1 MKKES
6 LLIILIALFF
16 SCQHD
21 LERPNW
27 DVDLITPI
35 AHTKINI
42 NNMISDSSVSINEDA
57 SGFIS
62 LVFQEEFLNVNF
74 DTLIKI
80 DAIAD
85 EQTHTLD
92 SASFEDVV
100 IADTATIGET
110 INEIPGLSFLLPN
123 GSTTIIPDIP
133 NIAQNDTINV
143 DASEYFETMTLY
155 KGTLIVEVKNNFPT
169 DIANLSLTLV
179 NASNQTNIANFSFPL
194 ISTGSS
200 VIDSVF
206 IGGQT
211 IDENIFAILNNMD
224 IMSSNGP
231 VLIEYSDA
239 IITTI
244 NISNIG
250 ITEATAIFPEQQ
262 LTEKLKEHSFD
273 LGEAQITEIGIKEGT
288 VKINVLS
295 TLPNGKMV
303 YNIPSLTKNGIPFTS
318 GDMIVPEAMSN
329 ELTTFSFDFQGYV
342 LDLTGQDGRLG
353 GDTVNTI
360 YTEAYTFID
369 YTGTLEEIN
378 QSDSFYSFIEFDL
391 TTDYAKGY
399 TGKDTI
405 DFGPEIIETDIFN
418 IIESGDIDL
427 EEASMNIH
435 INNYIGAD
443 AIMKINNLSALN
455 DETEVSAMIDG
466 NMYDI
471 QRASLT
477 SNNSIIPTNTQ
488 INIDAEKII
497 EILPNKINTSLTF
510 YVNPNG
516 SSAQQNFIYP
526 SQSINGSLNLEIP
539 LNLIANNLAFVDTTN
554 MTLPNEEEYEI
565 DKIFLTINNG
575 FPFDAEIKFILLDA
589 NNLIVDT
596 LLNNTF
602 ILSAST
608 DENNVV
614 TENSTTTIEMD
625 YNNFESVRKIVT
637 YSKFSTVSN
646 NEHIKL
652 YSSYNLDV
660 TLSAKINK
668 KMGE

>member
-35 AHTKINI
+35 AHTKMNI

-133 NIAQNDTINV
+133 NIAQNDTINI

-169 DIANLSLTLV
+169 DIANLVLTLV
-179 NASNQTNIANFSFPL
+179 NASNQTNIADFSFPL
-194 ISTGSS
+194 IPTGSS

-224 IMSSNGP
+224 ISSSNGP

-273 LGEAQITEIGIKEGT
+273 LGEAQITEIE
-288 VKINVLS
+288 
-295 TLPNGKMV
+295 
-303 YNIPSLTKNGIPFTS
+303 
-318 GDMIVPEAMSN
+318 
-329 ELTTFSFDFQGYV
+329 
-342 LDLTGQDGRLG
+342 
-353 GDTVNTI
+353 
-360 YTEAYTFID
+360 
-369 YTGTLEEIN
+369 
-378 QSDSFYSFIEFDL
+378 
-391 TTDYAKGY
+391 
-399 TGKDTI
+399 
-405 DFGPEIIETDIFN
+405 
-418 IIESGDIDL
+418 
-427 EEASMNIH
+427 
-435 INNYIGAD
+435 
-443 AIMKINNLSALN
+443 
-455 DETEVSAMIDG
+455 
-466 NMYDI
+466 
-471 QRASLT
+471 
-477 SNNSIIPTNTQ
+477 
-488 INIDAEKII
+488 
-497 EILPNKINTSLTF
+497 
-510 YVNPNG
+510 
-516 SSAQQNFIYP
+516 
-526 SQSINGSLNLEIP
+526 
-539 LNLIANNLAFVDTTN
+539 
-554 MTLPNEEEYEI
+554 
-565 DKIFLTINNG
+565 
-575 FPFDAEIKFILLDA
+575 
-589 NNLIVDT
+589 
-596 LLNNTF
+596 
-602 ILSAST
+602 
-608 DENNVV
+608 
-614 TENSTTTIEMD
+614 
-625 YNNFESVRKIVT
+625 
-637 YSKFSTVSN
+637 
-646 NEHIKL
+646 
-652 YSSYNLDV
+652 
-660 TLSAKINK
+660 
-668 KMGE
+668 

>member
-1 MKKES
+1 MQKKS
-6 LLIILIALFF
+6 LLVLLIAFIF
-16 SCQHD
+16 SCQHEI
-21 LERPNW
+21 ERPNW
-27 DVDLITPI
+27 DVDLIIPI
-35 AHTKINI
+35 AHTKMNI
-42 NNMISDSSVSINEDA
+42 NNIISDSSISVNEDA

-62 LVFQEEFLNVNF
+62 LVLQEEFLNVNF

-100 IADTATIGET
+100 ISDTATIGET
-110 INEIPGLSFLLPN
+110 INEIPGLSFLLPD
-123 GSTTIIPDIP
+123 GTTATIPDIP
-133 NIAQNDTINV
+133 NIAQNDTINI

-155 KGTLIVEVKNNFPT
+155 KGNLIVDIKNNFPT
-169 DIANLSLTLV
+169 DISNILLKLV
-179 NASNQTNIANFSFPL
+179 NASNQTTIADFSFPL
-194 ISTGSS
+194 IQSGSNA
-200 VIDSVF
+200 IDSVF

-211 IDENIFAILNNMD
+211 IDENIFAILINMD
-224 IMSSNGP
+224 INASNGS
-231 VLIEYSDA
+231 VLIDYSDA

-244 NISNIG
+244 NISDIG

-318 GDMIVPEAMSN
+318 GDMIVPEATDN
-329 ELTTFSFDFQGYV
+329 ELTTFSFDFKGYV
-342 LDLTGQDGRLG
+342 LDLTGQEDRLG

-369 YTGTLEEIN
+369 YTGTVEEIN

-391 TTDYAKGY
+391 TTEYAKGY
-399 TGKDTI
+399 IGQDTI
-405 DFGPEIIETDIFN
+405 NFGPEIINTDIFN
-418 IIESGDIDL
+418 VIESGDIDL
-427 EEASMNIH
+427 KEASMNIN

-443 AIMKINNLSALN
+443 AIMMINNLSAIN
-455 DETEVSAMIDG
+455 GDTEISAMIDG
-466 NMYDI
+466 SSYDI

-488 INIDAEKII
+488 INIDADEII
-497 EILPNKINTSLTF
+497 EILPNKINTSATF

-516 SSAQQNFIYP
+516 SSSQQDFIYP
-526 SQSINGSLNLEIP
+526 SQSINGQINLEIP
-539 LNLIANNLAFVDTTN
+539 LNLIANNLAIIDTTN
-554 MTLPNEEEYEI
+554 MTLPNEEEFEI

-575 FPFDAEIKFILLDA
+575 FPFDAEIKLILLDE
-589 NNLIVDT
+589 NNLIIDT
-596 LLNNTF
+596 LLQNTSIVSAITDDNN
-602 ILSAST
+602 I
-608 DENNVV
+608 VI
-614 TENSTTTIEMD
+614 ENSTSSIEID
-625 YNNFESVRKIVT
+625 YTNFENIKKIIT
-637 YSKFSTVSN
+637 HSNFSTASN
-646 NEHIKL
+646 NEYIKL
-652 YSSYNLDV
+652 YSSYNLEV

-668 KMGE
+668 KVAE

>member
-27 DVDLITPI
+27 DVDLIIPI
-35 AHTKINI
+35 AHTKMNI

-123 GSTTIIPDIP
+123 GSTTIIPDIA

-342 LDLTGQDGRLG
+342 LDLTGQDGRLN

-399 TGKDTI
+399 IGKDTI
-405 DFGPEIIETDIFN
+405 DFGPEIIDTDIFN

-443 AIMKINNLSALN
+443 AIMKINNLTALN

-488 INIDAEKII
+488 INIDAEEII
-497 EILPNKINTSLTF
+497 EILPNKINTSATF

-516 SSAQQNFIYP
+516 SSEQQNFIYP

-668 KMGE
+668 KIGK

>member
-1 MKKES
+1 MKKKS
-6 LLIILIALFF
+6 LLVLLIAFIF
-16 SCQHD
+16 SCQHEI
-21 LERPNW
+21 ERPNW
-27 DVDLITPI
+27 DVDLIIPI
-35 AHTKINI
+35 AHTKMNI
-42 NNMISDSSVSINEDA
+42 DNIISDSSISVSEDA

-62 LVFQEEFLNVNF
+62 LVLQEEFLNVNF

-100 IADTATIGET
+100 ISDTATIGET
-110 INEIPGLSFLLPN
+110 INEIPGLSFLLPD
-123 GSTTIIPDIP
+123 GTTATIPDIP
-133 NIAQNDTINV
+133 NIAQNDTINI

-155 KGTLIVEVKNNFPT
+155 KGNLIVDIKNNFPT
-169 DIANLSLTLV
+169 DISNILLKLV
-179 NASNQTNIANFSFPL
+179 NASNQTTIADFSFPL
-194 ISTGSS
+194 IQSGSNA
-200 VIDSVF
+200 IDSVF

-211 IDENIFAILNNMD
+211 IDENIFAILINMD
-224 IMSSNGP
+224 INASNGS
-231 VLIEYSDA
+231 VLIDYSDA

-244 NISNIG
+244 NISDIG

-288 VKINVLS
+288 VKINVIS

-318 GDMIVPEAMSN
+318 GDMIVPEATDN
-329 ELTTFSFDFQGYV
+329 ELTTFSFDFKGYV
-342 LDLTGQDGRLG
+342 LDLTGQEDRLG

-369 YTGTLEEIN
+369 YTGTVEEIN

-391 TTDYAKGY
+391 TTEYAKGY
-399 TGKDTI
+399 IGQDTI
-405 DFGPEIIETDIFN
+405 NFGPEIINTDIFN
-418 IIESGDIDL
+418 VIESGDIDL
-427 EEASMNIH
+427 KEASMNIN

-443 AIMKINNLSALN
+443 AIMMINNLSAIN
-455 DETEVSAMIDG
+455 GNTEISAMIDG
-466 NMYDI
+466 SSYDI

-488 INIDAEKII
+488 INIDADEII
-497 EILPNKINTSLTF
+497 EILPNKINTSATF

-516 SSAQQNFIYP
+516 SSSLQDFIYP
-526 SQSINGSLNLEIP
+526 SQSINGQINLEIP
-539 LNLIANNLAFVDTTN
+539 LNLIANNLAIIDTTN
-554 MTLPNEEEYEI
+554 MTLPNEEEFEI

-575 FPFDAEIKFILLDA
+575 FPFDAEIKLILLDE
-589 NNLIVDT
+589 NNLIIDT
-596 LLNNTF
+596 LLQNTSIVSAITDDNN
-602 ILSAST
+602 I
-608 DENNVV
+608 VI
-614 TENSTTTIEMD
+614 ENSTSSIEID
-625 YNNFESVRKIVT
+625 YINFENIKKIIT
-637 YSKFSTVSN
+637 HSNFSTASN
-646 NEHIKL
+646 NEYIKL
-652 YSSYNLDV
+652 YSSYNLEV

-668 KMGE
+668 KVAE

>member
-1 MKKES
+1 MKKKI
-6 LLIILIALFF
+6 LLVLFISFIF
-16 SCQHD
+16 SCQHET
-21 LERPNW
+21 ERPNW
-27 DVDLITPI
+27 DVDLIIPI
-35 AHTKINI
+35 AHTKVNI
-42 NNMISDSSVSINEDA
+42 ENIISDSSISVNEDA

-62 LVFQEEFLNVNF
+62 LVFQKEILNVNF

-100 IADTATIGET
+100 ISDTATIGET

-123 GSTTIIPDIP
+123 GTTTTIPDIP
-133 NIAQNDTINV
+133 NIAQNDTINI

-155 KGTLIVEVKNNFPT
+155 KGNLIVEIKNNFPT
-169 DIANLSLTLV
+169 DISNIVLKLV
-179 NASNQTNIANFSFPL
+179 NKSDQTTIANFSFPL
-194 ISTGSS
+194 IQSGSNA
-200 VIDSVF
+200 IDSVF

-211 IDENIFAILNNMD
+211 IDENIFAILINMD
-224 IMSSNGP
+224 VDASNGS
-231 VLIEYSDA
+231 VLIDYSDA

-244 NISNIG
+244 NISDIG

-318 GDMIVPEAMSN
+318 GDMIVPEATDN
-329 ELTTFSFDFQGYV
+329 ELTTFSFDFKGYM
-342 LDLTGQDGRLG
+342 LDLTGQEGRFG

-369 YTGTLEEIN
+369 YTGTIEEIN

-391 TTDYAKGY
+391 TTEYAKGY
-399 TGKDTI
+399 IGQDTI
-405 DFGPEIIETDIFN
+405 NFGPEIINMDIFN

-427 EEASMNIH
+427 IEASMNIN

-443 AIMKINNLSALN
+443 AIMKINNLSAIN
-455 DETEVSAMIDG
+455 DDTEISAMIDG
-466 NMYDI
+466 NTYDI

-477 SNNSIIPTNTQ
+477 SYNSIIPTNTQ
-488 INIDAEKII
+488 INIDADEII
-497 EILPNKINTSLTF
+497 EILPNKINTSATF

-516 SSAQQNFIYP
+516 SSAQQDFIYP
-526 SQSINGSLNLEIP
+526 SQSINGQINLEIP
-539 LNLIANNLAFVDTTN
+539 LNLIANNLAIVDTTN

-565 DKIFLTINNG
+565 EKIFLTINNG
-575 FPFDAEIKFILLDA
+575 FPFDADIKFILLDE
-589 NNLIVDT
+589 NNLIIDT
-596 LLNNTF
+596 LLQNTF
-602 ILSAST
+602 IVSAIT
-608 DENNVV
+608 DNNNIVIK
-614 TENSTTTIEMD
+614 NSTSTIEMD
-625 YNNFESVRKIVT
+625 YTNFESVKKIVT
-637 YSKFSTVSN
+637 YSNFSTVSN

-652 YSSYNLDV
+652 YSNYNLDV

-668 KMGE
+668 KIAE

>member
-399 TGKDTI
+399 IGKDTI

-443 AIMKINNLSALN
+443 AIMKINNLTALN

-516 SSAQQNFIYP
+516 SSEQQNFIYP

-668 KMGE
+668 KIGK

>member
-1 MKKES
+1 MKKKS
-6 LLIILIALFF
+6 LLVLLIAFIF
-16 SCQHD
+16 SCQHEI
-21 LERPNW
+21 ERPNW
-27 DVDLITPI
+27 DVDLIIPI
-35 AHTKINI
+35 AHTKMNI
-42 NNMISDSSVSINEDA
+42 DNIISDSSISVNEDA

-62 LVFQEEFLNVNF
+62 LVLQEEFLNVNF

-100 IADTATIGET
+100 ISDTATIGET
-110 INEIPGLSFLLPN
+110 INEIPGLSFLLPD
-123 GSTTIIPDIP
+123 GTTATIPDIP
-133 NIAQNDTINV
+133 NIAQNDTINI

-155 KGTLIVEVKNNFPT
+155 KGNLIVDIKNNFPT
-169 DIANLSLTLV
+169 DISNILLKLV
-179 NASNQTNIANFSFPL
+179 NASNQTTIADFSFPL
-194 ISTGSS
+194 IQSGSTA
-200 VIDSVF
+200 IDSVF

-211 IDENIFAILNNMD
+211 IDENIFAILINMD
-224 IMSSNGP
+224 INASNGS
-231 VLIEYSDA
+231 VLIDYSDA

-244 NISNIG
+244 NISDIG

-318 GDMIVPEAMSN
+318 GDMIVPEATDN
-329 ELTTFSFDFQGYV
+329 ELTTFSFDFKGYV
-342 LDLTGQDGRLG
+342 LDLTGQEDRLG

-369 YTGTLEEIN
+369 YTGTVEEIN

-399 TGKDTI
+399 IGQDTI
-405 DFGPEIIETDIFN
+405 NFGPEIINTDIFN
-418 IIESGDIDL
+418 VIESGDIDL
-427 EEASMNIH
+427 KEASMNIN

-443 AIMKINNLSALN
+443 AIMMINNLSAIN
-455 DETEVSAMIDG
+455 GDTEISAMIDG
-466 NMYDI
+466 SSYDI

-488 INIDAEKII
+488 INIDADEII
-497 EILPNKINTSLTF
+497 EILPNKINTSATF

-516 SSAQQNFIYP
+516 SSYQQDFIYP
-526 SQSINGSLNLEIP
+526 SQSINGQINLEIP
-539 LNLIANNLAFVDTTN
+539 LNLIANNLAIIDTTN
-554 MTLPNEEEYEI
+554 MTLPNEEEFEI

-575 FPFDAEIKFILLDA
+575 FPFDAEIKLILLDE
-589 NNLIVDT
+589 NNLIIDT
-596 LLNNTF
+596 LLQNTSIVSAITDDNN
-602 ILSAST
+602 I
-608 DENNVV
+608 VI
-614 TENSTTTIEMD
+614 ENSTSSIEID
-625 YNNFESVRKIVT
+625 YTNFENIKKIIT
-637 YSKFSTVSN
+637 HSNFSTASN
-646 NEHIKL
+646 NEYIKL
-652 YSSYNLDV
+652 YSSYNLEV

-668 KMGE
+668 KVAE

>member
-1 MKKES
+1 MKKKS
-6 LLIILIALFF
+6 LLVLLVAFIL
-16 SCQHD
+16 SCQHEI
-21 LERPNW
+21 ERPNW
-27 DVDLITPI
+27 DIDLIIPI
-35 AHTKINI
+35 AHTKMNI
-42 NNMISDSSVSINEDA
+42 NNIISDSSISVNEDA

-62 LVFQEEFLNVNF
+62 LVLQEEFLNVNF

-100 IADTATIGET
+100 ISDTATIGET
-110 INEIPGLSFLLPN
+110 INEIPGLSFLLPD
-123 GSTTIIPDIP
+123 GTTATIPDIP
-133 NIAQNDTINV
+133 NIAQNDTINI

-155 KGTLIVEVKNNFPT
+155 KGSLIVDIKNNFPT
-169 DIANLSLTLV
+169 DISNILLKLV
-179 NASNQTNIANFSFPL
+179 NASNQTTIADFSFPL
-194 ISTGSS
+194 IQSGSNA
-200 VIDSVF
+200 IDSVF

-211 IDENIFAILNNMD
+211 IDENIFAILINMD
-224 IMSSNGP
+224 INASNGS
-231 VLIEYSDA
+231 VLIDYSDA

-244 NISNIG
+244 NISDIG

-318 GDMIVPEAMSN
+318 GDMIVPEATDN
-329 ELTTFSFDFQGYV
+329 ELTTFSFDFKGYV
-342 LDLTGQDGRLG
+342 LDLTGQEGRLG

-369 YTGTLEEIN
+369 YTGTVEEIN

-391 TTDYAKGY
+391 TTEYAKGY
-399 TGKDTI
+399 IGQDTI
-405 DFGPEIIETDIFN
+405 NFGPEIINTDIFN
-418 IIESGDIDL
+418 VIESGDIDL
-427 EEASMNIH
+427 KEASMNIN

-443 AIMKINNLSALN
+443 AIMMINNLSAIN
-455 DETEVSAMIDG
+455 GDTEISAMIDG
-466 NMYDI
+466 SSYDI

-488 INIDAEKII
+488 INIDADEII
-497 EILPNKINTSLTF
+497 EIFPNKINTSATF

-516 SSAQQNFIYP
+516 SSSQQDFIYP
-526 SQSINGSLNLEIP
+526 SQSINGQINLEIP
-539 LNLIANNLAFVDTTN
+539 LNLIANNLAIIDTTN
-554 MTLPNEEEYEI
+554 MTLPNDEEFEI

-575 FPFDAEIKFILLDA
+575 FPFDAEIKLFLLDE
-589 NNLIVDT
+589 NNLIIDT
-596 LLNNTF
+596 LLQNTSIMSAIIDDNN
-602 ILSAST
+602 I
-608 DENNVV
+608 VI
-614 TENSTTTIEMD
+614 ENSTSSIEID
-625 YNNFESVRKIVT
+625 YTNFENIKKIIT
-637 YSKFSTVSN
+637 HSNFSTASN
-646 NEHIKL
+646 NEYIKL

-668 KMGE
+668 KVEE

>member
-1 MKKES
+1 MKKKS
-6 LLIILIALFF
+6 LLVLLVAFIL
-16 SCQHD
+16 SCQHEI
-21 LERPNW
+21 ERPNW
-27 DVDLITPI
+27 GIDLIIPI
-35 AHTKINI
+35 AHTKMNI
-42 NNMISDSSVSINEDA
+42 NNIISDSSISVNEDA

-62 LVFQEEFLNVNF
+62 LVLQEEFLNVNF

-100 IADTATIGET
+100 ISDTATIGET
-110 INEIPGLSFLLPN
+110 INEIPGLSFLLPD
-123 GSTTIIPDIP
+123 GTTATIPDIP
-133 NIAQNDTINV
+133 NIAQNDTINI

-155 KGTLIVEVKNNFPT
+155 KGNLIVDIKNNFPT
-169 DIANLSLTLV
+169 DISNILLKLV
-179 NASNQTNIANFSFPL
+179 NASNQTTIADFSFPL
-194 ISTGSS
+194 IQSGSNA
-200 VIDSVF
+200 IDSVF

-211 IDENIFAILNNMD
+211 IDENIFAILINMD
-224 IMSSNGP
+224 INASNGT
-231 VLIEYSDA
+231 VLIDYSDA

-244 NISNIG
+244 NISDIG

-273 LGEAQITEIGIKEGT
+273 LGEAQITEIGIKEGK

-318 GDMIVPEAMSN
+318 GDMIVPEATDN
-329 ELTTFSFDFQGYV
+329 EITTFSFDFKGYV
-342 LDLTGQDGRLG
+342 LDLTGKEGRLG

-369 YTGTLEEIN
+369 YTGTVEEIN

-391 TTDYAKGY
+391 TTEYAKGY
-399 TGKDTI
+399 IGQDTI
-405 DFGPEIIETDIFN
+405 NFGPEIINTDIFN
-418 IIESGDIDL
+418 VIESGDIDL
-427 EEASMNIH
+427 KEASMNIN

-443 AIMKINNLSALN
+443 AIMRINNLSAIKG
-455 DETEVSAMIDG
+455 DTEISAMIDG
-466 NMYDI
+466 SSYDI

-488 INIDAEKII
+488 INIDADEII
-497 EILPNKINTSLTF
+497 EILPNKINTSATF

-516 SSAQQNFIYP
+516 SSSQQDFIYP
-526 SQSINGSLNLEIP
+526 SQSINGQINLEIP
-539 LNLIANNLAFVDTTN
+539 LNLIANNLAIIDTTN
-554 MTLPNEEEYEI
+554 MTLPNDEEFEI

-575 FPFDAEIKFILLDA
+575 FPFDAEIKLFLLDE
-589 NNLIVDT
+589 NNLIIDT
-596 LLNNTF
+596 LLQNTSIISGITDDNN
-602 ILSAST
+602 I
-608 DENNVV
+608 VI
-614 TENSTTTIEMD
+614 ENSTNSIEID
-625 YNNFESVRKIVT
+625 YTNFESVKKIIT
-637 YSKFSTVSN
+637 HSNFSTVSN
-646 NEHIKL
+646 NEYIKL

-668 KMGE
+668 KVEE

>member
-1 MKKES
+1 MKKKS
-6 LLIILIALFF
+6 LLVLLIAFIF
-16 SCQHD
+16 SCQHEI
-21 LERPNW
+21 ERPNW
-27 DVDLITPI
+27 DVDLIIPI
-35 AHTKINI
+35 AHTKMNI
-42 NNMISDSSVSINEDA
+42 DNIISDSSISVNEDA

-62 LVFQEEFLNVNF
+62 LVLQEEFLNVNF

-100 IADTATIGET
+100 ISDTATIGET
-110 INEIPGLSFLLPN
+110 INEIPGLSFLLPD
-123 GSTTIIPDIP
+123 GTTATIPDIP
-133 NIAQNDTINV
+133 NIAQNDTINI

-155 KGTLIVEVKNNFPT
+155 KGNLIVDIKNNFPT
-169 DIANLSLTLV
+169 DISNILLKLV
-179 NASNQTNIANFSFPL
+179 NASNQTTIADFSFPL
-194 ISTGSS
+194 IQSGSNA
-200 VIDSVF
+200 IDSVF

-211 IDENIFAILNNMD
+211 IDENIFAILINMD
-224 IMSSNGP
+224 INASNGS
-231 VLIEYSDA
+231 VLIDYSDA

-244 NISNIG
+244 NISDIG

-318 GDMIVPEAMSN
+318 GDMIVPEATDN
-329 ELTTFSFDFQGYV
+329 ELTTFSFDFKGYV
-342 LDLTGQDGRLG
+342 LDLTGQEDRLG

-369 YTGTLEEIN
+369 YTGTVEEIN

-391 TTDYAKGY
+391 TTEYAKGY
-399 TGKDTI
+399 IGQDTI
-405 DFGPEIIETDIFN
+405 NFGPEIINTDIFN
-418 IIESGDIDL
+418 VIESGDIDL
-427 EEASMNIH
+427 KEASMNIN

-443 AIMKINNLSALN
+443 AIMMINNLSAIN
-455 DETEVSAMIDG
+455 GDTEISAMIDG
-466 NMYDI
+466 SSYDI

-488 INIDAEKII
+488 INIDADEII
-497 EILPNKINTSLTF
+497 EILPNKINTSATF

-516 SSAQQNFIYP
+516 SSSQQDFIYP
-526 SQSINGSLNLEIP
+526 SQSINGQINLEIP
-539 LNLIANNLAFVDTTN
+539 LNLIANNLAIIDTTN
-554 MTLPNEEEYEI
+554 MTLPNEEEFEI

-575 FPFDAEIKFILLDA
+575 FPFDAEIKLILLDE
-589 NNLIVDT
+589 NNLIIDT
-596 LLNNTF
+596 LLQNTSIVSAITDDNN
-602 ILSAST
+602 I
-608 DENNVV
+608 VI
-614 TENSTTTIEMD
+614 ENSTSSIEID
-625 YNNFESVRKIVT
+625 YTNFENIKKIIT
-637 YSKFSTVSN
+637 HSNFSTASN
-646 NEHIKL
+646 NEYIKL
-652 YSSYNLDV
+652 YSSYNLEV

-668 KMGE
+668 KVAE

>member
-1 MKKES
+1 MKKKS
-6 LLIILIALFF
+6 LLVLLIAFIF
-16 SCQHD
+16 SCQHEI
-21 LERPNW
+21 ERPNW
-27 DVDLITPI
+27 DIDLIIPI
-35 AHTKINI
+35 AHTKMNI
-42 NNMISDSSVSINEDA
+42 DNIISDSSISVNEDA

-62 LVFQEEFLNVNF
+62 LVLQEEFLNVNF

-100 IADTATIGET
+100 ISDTATIGET
-110 INEIPGLSFLLPN
+110 INEIPGLSFLLPD
-123 GSTTIIPDIP
+123 GTTATIPDIP
-133 NIAQNDTINV
+133 NIAQNDTINI

-155 KGTLIVEVKNNFPT
+155 KGNLIVDIKNNFPT
-169 DIANLSLTLV
+169 DISNILLKLV
-179 NASNQTNIANFSFPL
+179 NASNQTTIADFSFPL
-194 ISTGSS
+194 IQSGSNA
-200 VIDSVF
+200 IDSVF

-211 IDENIFAILNNMD
+211 IDENIFAILINMD
-224 IMSSNGP
+224 INASNGS
-231 VLIEYSDA
+231 VLIDYSDA

-244 NISNIG
+244 NISDIG

-318 GDMIVPEAMSN
+318 GDMIVPEATDN
-329 ELTTFSFDFQGYV
+329 ELTTFSFDFKGYV
-342 LDLTGQDGRLG
+342 LDLTGQEDRLG

-369 YTGTLEEIN
+369 YTGTVEEIN

-391 TTDYAKGY
+391 TTEYAKGY
-399 TGKDTI
+399 IGQDTI
-405 DFGPEIIETDIFN
+405 NFGPEIINTDIFN
-418 IIESGDIDL
+418 VIESGDIDL
-427 EEASMNIH
+427 KEASMNIN

-443 AIMKINNLSALN
+443 AIMMINNLSAIN
-455 DETEVSAMIDG
+455 GDTEISAMIDG
-466 NMYDI
+466 SSYDI

-488 INIDAEKII
+488 INIDADEII
-497 EILPNKINTSLTF
+497 EIFPNKINTSATF

-516 SSAQQNFIYP
+516 SSSQQDFIYP
-526 SQSINGSLNLEIP
+526 SQSINGQINLEIP
-539 LNLIANNLAFVDTTN
+539 LNFIANNLAIIDTTN
-554 MTLPNEEEYEI
+554 MTLPNEEEFEI

-575 FPFDAEIKFILLDA
+575 FPFDAEIKLILLDE
-589 NNLIVDT
+589 NNLIIDT
-596 LLNNTF
+596 LLQNTSIVSAITDDNN
-602 ILSAST
+602 I
-608 DENNVV
+608 VI
-614 TENSTTTIEMD
+614 ENSTSSIEID
-625 YNNFESVRKIVT
+625 YTNFENIKKIIT
-637 YSKFSTVSN
+637 HSNFSTASN
-646 NEHIKL
+646 NEYIKL
-652 YSSYNLDV
+652 YSSYNLEV

-668 KMGE
+668 KVAE

>member
-35 AHTKINI
+35 AHTKMNI
-42 NNMISDSSVSINEDA
+42 NNMISDSSVLINEDA

-100 IADTATIGET
+100 ISDTATIGET

-123 GSTTIIPDIP
+123 GSTTIIPNIP
-133 NIAQNDTINV
+133 NIAQNDTINI

-169 DIANLSLTLV
+169 DIANLVLTLV
-179 NASNQTNIANFSFPL
+179 NASNQTNIADFSFPL
-194 ISTGSS
+194 IPTGSS

-224 IMSSNGP
+224 ISSSNGP

-318 GDMIVPEAMSN
+318 GDMIVPEATSN

-342 LDLTGQDGRLG
+342 LDLTGQEGRLG

-369 YTGTLEEIN
+369 YTGTVEEIN

-391 TTDYAKGY
+391 TTEYAKGY
-399 TGKDTI
+399 IGKDTI
-405 DFGPEIIETDIFN
+405 DFGPEIITTDIFN

-427 EEASMNIH
+427 EEASMNIL

-443 AIMKINNLSALN
+443 AIMKINSLSALN
-455 DETEVSAMIDG
+455 DDSEVSAMIDG

-488 INIDAEKII
+488 INIDADKII
-497 EILPNKINTSLTF
+497 EILPNKINTSATF

-516 SSAQQNFIYP
+516 SSAQQDFIYP
-526 SQSINGSLNLEIP
+526 SQSINGKINLEIP

-554 MTLPNEEEYEI
+554 MTLPNEEEYGI

-575 FPFDAEIKFILLDA
+575 FPFDAEIKFILLDE

-614 TENSTTTIEMD
+614 IENSTTTIEMD
-625 YNNFESVRKIVT
+625 YSNFESVRKIVT

>member
-27 DVDLITPI
+27 DVDLIIPI
-35 AHTKINI
+35 AHTKMNI

-342 LDLTGQDGRLG
+342 LDLTGQDGRLN

-399 TGKDTI
+399 IGKDTI
-405 DFGPEIIETDIFN
+405 DFGPEIIDTDIFN

-443 AIMKINNLSALN
+443 AIMKINNLTALN

-488 INIDAEKII
+488 INIDAEEII
-497 EILPNKINTSLTF
+497 EILPNKINTSATF

-516 SSAQQNFIYP
+516 SSEQQNFIYP

-646 NEHIKL
+646 NKHIKL

-668 KMGE
+668 KIGK

>member
-1 MKKES
+1 MKKKS
-6 LLIILIALFF
+6 LLVLLVAFIL
-16 SCQHD
+16 SCQHEI
-21 LERPNW
+21 ERPNW
-27 DVDLITPI
+27 DIDLIVPI
-35 AHTKINI
+35 AHTKMNI
-42 NNMISDSSVSINEDA
+42 NNIISDSSISVNEDA

-62 LVFQEEFLNVNF
+62 LVLQEEFLNVNF

-100 IADTATIGET
+100 ISDTATIGET
-110 INEIPGLSFLLPN
+110 INEIPGLSFLLPD
-123 GSTTIIPDIP
+123 GTTATIPDIP
-133 NIAQNDTINV
+133 NIAQNDTINI

-155 KGTLIVEVKNNFPT
+155 KGNLIVDIKNNFPT
-169 DIANLSLTLV
+169 DISNILLKLV
-179 NASNQTNIANFSFPL
+179 NASNQTTIADFSFPL
-194 ISTGSS
+194 IQSGSNA
-200 VIDSVF
+200 IDSVF

-211 IDENIFAILNNMD
+211 IDENIFAILINMD
-224 IMSSNGP
+224 INASNGS
-231 VLIEYSDA
+231 VLIDYSDA

-244 NISNIG
+244 NISDIG

-318 GDMIVPEAMSN
+318 GDMIVPEATDN
-329 ELTTFSFDFQGYV
+329 ELTTFSFDFKGYV
-342 LDLTGQDGRLG
+342 LDLTGQEGRLG

-369 YTGTLEEIN
+369 YTGTVEEIN

-391 TTDYAKGY
+391 TTEYAKGY
-399 TGKDTI
+399 IGQDTI
-405 DFGPEIIETDIFN
+405 NFGPEIINTDIFN
-418 IIESGDIDL
+418 VIESGDIDL
-427 EEASMNIH
+427 KEASMNIN

-443 AIMKINNLSALN
+443 AIMRINNLSAIKG
-455 DETEVSAMIDG
+455 DTEISAMIDG
-466 NMYDI
+466 SSYDI

-488 INIDAEKII
+488 INIDADEII
-497 EILPNKINTSLTF
+497 EIFPNKINTSATF

-516 SSAQQNFIYP
+516 SSSQQDFIYP
-526 SQSINGSLNLEIP
+526 SQSINGQINLEIP
-539 LNLIANNLAFVDTTN
+539 LNLIANNLAIIDTTN
-554 MTLPNEEEYEI
+554 MTLPNDEEFEI

-575 FPFDAEIKFILLDA
+575 FPFDAEIKLFLLDE
-589 NNLIVDT
+589 NNLIIDT
-596 LLNNTF
+596 LLQNTSIMSAITDDNN
-602 ILSAST
+602 I
-608 DENNVV
+608 VI
-614 TENSTTTIEMD
+614 ENSTSSIEID
-625 YNNFESVRKIVT
+625 YTNFENIKKIIT
-637 YSKFSTVSN
+637 HSNFSTVSN
-646 NEHIKL
+646 NEYIKL

-668 KMGE
+668 KVAE

>member
-1 MKKES
+1 MKKKS
-6 LLIILIALFF
+6 LLVLLIAFIF
-16 SCQHD
+16 SCQHEI
-21 LERPNW
+21 ERPNW
-27 DVDLITPI
+27 DVDLIIPI
-35 AHTKINI
+35 AHTKMNI
-42 NNMISDSSVSINEDA
+42 NNIISDSSISVNEDA

-62 LVFQEEFLNVNF
+62 LVLQEEFLNVNF

-100 IADTATIGET
+100 ISDTATIGET

-123 GSTTIIPDIP
+123 GTTATVPDIP
-133 NIAQNDTINV
+133 NIAQNDTINI

-155 KGTLIVEVKNNFPT
+155 KGNLVVDIKNNFPT
-169 DIANLSLTLV
+169 DISNILLKLV
-179 NASNQTNIANFSFPL
+179 NASNQTTIANFSFPL
-194 ISTGSS
+194 IQSGSNA
-200 VIDSVF
+200 IDSVF

-211 IDENIFAILNNMD
+211 IDENIFAILINMD
-224 IMSSNGP
+224 INASNGS
-231 VLIEYSDA
+231 VLIDYSDA

-244 NISNIG
+244 NISDIG

-273 LGEAQITEIGIKEGT
+273 LGEAQITEIGIKAGT

-318 GDMIVPEAMSN
+318 GDMIVPEATDN
-329 ELTTFSFDFQGYV
+329 ELTTFSFDFKGYV
-342 LDLTGQDGRLG
+342 LDLTGQEGRLG

-369 YTGTLEEIN
+369 YTGTVEEIN

-399 TGKDTI
+399 IGQDTI
-405 DFGPEIIETDIFN
+405 NFGPEIINTDIFN
-418 IIESGDIDL
+418 VIESADIDL
-427 EEASMNIH
+427 KEALMNIN

-443 AIMKINNLSALN
+443 AIMMINNLSAIN
-455 DETEVSAMIDG
+455 GDTEISAMIDG
-466 NMYDI
+466 SSYDI

-488 INIDAEKII
+488 INIDADEII
-497 EILPNKINTSLTF
+497 EILPNKINTSATF

-516 SSAQQNFIYP
+516 SSSQQDFIYP
-526 SQSINGSLNLEIP
+526 SQSINGQINLEIP
-539 LNLIANNLAFVDTTN
+539 LNFIANNLAIIDTTN
-554 MTLPNEEEYEI
+554 MTPPNEEEFEI

-575 FPFDAEIKFILLDA
+575 FPFDAEIKLILLDE
-589 NNLIVDT
+589 NNLIIDT
-596 LLNNTF
+596 LLQNTSIVSAITDDNN
-602 ILSAST
+602 I
-608 DENNVV
+608 VI
-614 TENSTTTIEMD
+614 ENSTNTLEID
-625 YNNFESVRKIVT
+625 YTNFESVNKIVT
-637 YSKFSTVSN
+637 HSNFSTASN
-646 NEHIKL
+646 NEYIKL
-652 YSSYNLDV
+652 YSSYNLEV

-668 KMGE
+668 KVAE

>member
-35 AHTKINI
+35 AHTKMNI

-133 NIAQNDTINV
+133 NIAQNDTINI

-169 DIANLSLTLV
+169 DIANLVLTLV
-179 NASNQTNIANFSFPL
+179 NASNQTNIADFSFPL
-194 ISTGSS
+194 IPTGSS

-224 IMSSNGP
+224 ISSSNGP

-318 GDMIVPEAMSN
+318 GDMIVPEATSN

-342 LDLTGQDGRLG
+342 LDLTGQEGRLG

-369 YTGTLEEIN
+369 YTGTVEEIN

-391 TTDYAKGY
+391 TTEYAKGY
-399 TGKDTI
+399 IGKDTI
-405 DFGPEIIETDIFN
+405 DFGPEIITTDIFN

-427 EEASMNIH
+427 EEASMNIY

-443 AIMKINNLSALN
+443 AIMKINSLSALN
-455 DETEVSAMIDG
+455 DDLEVSAMIDG

-488 INIDAEKII
+488 INIDADEII
-497 EILPNKINTSLTF
+497 EILPNKINTSATF

-516 SSAQQNFIYP
+516 SSAQQDFIYP
-526 SQSINGSLNLEIP
+526 SQSINGKINLEIP

-575 FPFDAEIKFILLDA
+575 FPFDAEIKFILLDE

-602 ILSAST
+602 ISSAST

-614 TENSTTTIEMD
+614 IENITTTIEMD
-625 YNNFESVRKIVT
+625 YSNFESVRKIVT

>member
-35 AHTKINI
+35 AHTKMNI

-133 NIAQNDTINV
+133 NIAQNDTINI

-169 DIANLSLTLV
+169 DIANLVLTLV
-179 NASNQTNIANFSFPL
+179 NASNQTNIADFSFPL
-194 ISTGSS
+194 IPTGSS

-224 IMSSNGP
+224 ISSSNGP

-318 GDMIVPEAMSN
+318 GDMIVPEATSN

-342 LDLTGQDGRLG
+342 LDLTGQEGRLG

-369 YTGTLEEIN
+369 YTGTVEEIN

-391 TTDYAKGY
+391 TTEYAKGY
-399 TGKDTI
+399 IGKDTI
-405 DFGPEIIETDIFN
+405 DFGPEIITTDIFN

-427 EEASMNIH
+427 EEASMNIY

-443 AIMKINNLSALN
+443 AIMKINSLSALN
-455 DETEVSAMIDG
+455 DDLEVSAMIDG

-488 INIDAEKII
+488 INIDADEII
-497 EILPNKINTSLTF
+497 EILPNKINTSATF

-516 SSAQQNFIYP
+516 SSAQQDFIYP
-526 SQSINGSLNLEIP
+526 SQSINGKINLEIP

-575 FPFDAEIKFILLDA
+575 FPFDAEIKFILLDE

-602 ILSAST
+602 ISSAST

-614 TENSTTTIEMD
+614 IENITTTIEMD
-625 YNNFESVRKIVT
+625 YSNFESVRKIVT

-652 YSSYNLDV
+652 YSNYNLDV

-668 KMGE
+668 KIGE

>member
-1 MKKES
+1 MKKKS
-6 LLIILIALFF
+6 LLVLLIAFIF
-16 SCQHD
+16 SCQHEI
-21 LERPNW
+21 ERPNW
-27 DVDLITPI
+27 GVDLIIPI
-35 AHTKINI
+35 AHTKMNI
-42 NNMISDSSVSINEDA
+42 DNIISDSSISVNEDA

-62 LVFQEEFLNVNF
+62 LVLQEEFLNVNF

-100 IADTATIGET
+100 ISDTATIGET

-123 GSTTIIPDIP
+123 GTNATIPDIP
-133 NIAQNDTINV
+133 NIAQNDTINI

-155 KGTLIVEVKNNFPT
+155 KGNLIVDIKNNFPT
-169 DIANLSLTLV
+169 DISNILLKLV
-179 NASNQTNIANFSFPL
+179 NASNQTTIADFSFPL
-194 ISTGSS
+194 IQSGSNA
-200 VIDSVF
+200 IDSVF

-211 IDENIFAILNNMD
+211 IDENIFAILINMD
-224 IMSSNGP
+224 INASNGS
-231 VLIEYSDA
+231 VLIDYSDA

-244 NISNIG
+244 NISDIG

-318 GDMIVPEAMSN
+318 GDMIVPEATDN
-329 ELTTFSFDFQGYV
+329 ELTTFSFDFKGYV
-342 LDLTGQDGRLG
+342 LDLTGQEGRLG

-369 YTGTLEEIN
+369 YTGTVEEIN

-391 TTDYAKGY
+391 TTEYAKGY
-399 TGKDTI
+399 IGQDTI
-405 DFGPEIIETDIFN
+405 NFGPEIINTDIFN
-418 IIESGDIDL
+418 VIESGDIDL
-427 EEASMNIH
+427 KEASMNIN

-443 AIMKINNLSALN
+443 AIMRINNLSAIKG
-455 DETEVSAMIDG
+455 DTEISAMIDG
-466 NMYDI
+466 SSYDI

-488 INIDAEKII
+488 INIDVDEII
-497 EILPNKINTSLTF
+497 EILPNKINTSATF

-516 SSAQQNFIYP
+516 SSSQQDFIYP
-526 SQSINGSLNLEIP
+526 SQSINGQINLEIP
-539 LNLIANNLAFVDTTN
+539 LNLIANNLAIIDTTN
-554 MTLPNEEEYEI
+554 MTLLNDEEFEI

-575 FPFDAEIKFILLDA
+575 FPFDAEIKLFLLDE
-589 NNLIVDT
+589 NNLIIDT
-596 LLNNTF
+596 LLQNTSIMSGITDDNN
-602 ILSAST
+602 I
-608 DENNVV
+608 VI
-614 TENSTTTIEMD
+614 ENSTSSIEID
-625 YNNFESVRKIVT
+625 YTNFESVKKIIT
-637 YSKFSTVSN
+637 HSNFSTASN
-646 NEHIKL
+646 NEYIKL

-668 KMGE
+668 KVEE

>member
-1 MKKES
+1 MKKKS
-6 LLIILIALFF
+6 LLVLLVAFIL
-16 SCQHD
+16 SCQHEI
-21 LERPNW
+21 ERPNW
-27 DVDLITPI
+27 GIDLIIPI
-35 AHTKINI
+35 AHTKMNI
-42 NNMISDSSVSINEDA
+42 NNIISDSSISVNEDA
-57 SGFIS
+57 TGFIS
-62 LVFQEEFLNVNF
+62 LVLQEEFLNVNF

-100 IADTATIGET
+100 ISDTATIGET
-110 INEIPGLSFLLPN
+110 INEIPGLSFLLPD
-123 GSTTIIPDIP
+123 GTTATIPDIP
-133 NIAQNDTINV
+133 NIAQNDTINI

-155 KGTLIVEVKNNFPT
+155 KGNLIVDIKNNFPT
-169 DIANLSLTLV
+169 DISNILLKLV
-179 NASNQTNIANFSFPL
+179 NASNQTTIADFSFPL
-194 ISTGSS
+194 IQSGSNA
-200 VIDSVF
+200 IDSVF

-211 IDENIFAILNNMD
+211 IDENIFAILINMD
-224 IMSSNGP
+224 INASNGT
-231 VLIEYSDA
+231 VLIDYSDA

-244 NISNIG
+244 NISDIG

-318 GDMIVPEAMSN
+318 GDMIVPEATDN
-329 ELTTFSFDFQGYV
+329 ELTTFSFDFKGYV
-342 LDLTGQDGRLG
+342 LDLTGKEGRLG

-369 YTGTLEEIN
+369 YTGTVEEIN

-391 TTDYAKGY
+391 TTEYAKGY
-399 TGKDTI
+399 IGQDTI
-405 DFGPEIIETDIFN
+405 NFGPEIINTDIFN
-418 IIESGDIDL
+418 VIESGDIDL
-427 EEASMNIH
+427 KEASMNIN

-443 AIMKINNLSALN
+443 AIMRINNLSAIKG
-455 DETEVSAMIDG
+455 DTEISAMIDG
-466 NMYDI
+466 SSYDI

-488 INIDAEKII
+488 INIDADEII
-497 EILPNKINTSLTF
+497 EILPNKINTSATF

-516 SSAQQNFIYP
+516 SSYQQDFIYP
-526 SQSINGSLNLEIP
+526 SQSINGQINLEIP
-539 LNLIANNLAFVDTTN
+539 LNLIANNLAIIDTTN
-554 MTLPNEEEYEI
+554 MTLPNDEEFEI

-575 FPFDAEIKFILLDA
+575 FPFDAEIKLFLLDE
-589 NNLIVDT
+589 NNLIIDT
-596 LLNNTF
+596 LLQNTSIMSGITDDNN
-602 ILSAST
+602 I
-608 DENNVV
+608 VI
-614 TENSTTTIEMD
+614 ENSTSSIEID
-625 YNNFESVRKIVT
+625 YTNFENVKKIIT
-637 YSKFSTVSN
+637 HSNFSTVSN
-646 NEHIKL
+646 NEYIKL

-668 KMGE
+668 KVEE

>member
-1 MKKES
+1 MKKEF
-6 LLIILIALFF
+6 LLIILIALFL

-35 AHTKINI
+35 AHTNMNI
-42 NNMISDSSVSINEDA
+42 NNMISDSSISINEDE

-100 IADTATIGET
+100 IADTATIGKT

-133 NIAQNDTINV
+133 NIAQNDTINI

-155 KGTLIVEVKNNFPT
+155 KGTLIVEVRNNFPT

-179 NASNQTNIANFSFPL
+179 NASNQTNIADFSFPL
-194 ISTGSS
+194 IPTGSS

-224 IMSSNGP
+224 IISSNGP
-231 VLIEYSDA
+231 VLIDYSDA

-262 LTEKLKEHSFD
+262 LTEKLKEHIFD

-303 YNIPSLTKNGIPFTS
+303 YNIPSLTKNGIPFNS
-318 GDMIVPEAMSN
+318 GDMIIPEATSN
-329 ELTTFSFDFQGYV
+329 ELTTFSFNFQGYV
-342 LDLTGQDGRLG
+342 LDLTGQEGRLG

-399 TGKDTI
+399 IGKDTI
-405 DFGPEIIETDIFN
+405 DFGPEIINTDIFN

-427 EEASMNIH
+427 KEASMNIN

-455 DETEVSAMIDG
+455 EDTEVSAMIDG

-488 INIDAEKII
+488 INIDADEII
-497 EILPNKINTSLTF
+497 EILPNKINTSATF

-516 SSAQQNFIYP
+516 SSAQQDFIYP
-526 SQSINGSLNLEIP
+526 SQSINGNLNLEIP

-575 FPFDAEIKFILLDA
+575 FPFDAEIKFILLDE

-614 TENSTTTIEMD
+614 IENSTTTIEMD
-625 YNNFESVRKIVT
+625 YSNFESVRKIVT

-652 YSSYNLDV
+652 YSNYNLDV

-668 KMGE
+668 KIGE

>member
-1 MKKES
+1 MKKKS
-6 LLIILIALFF
+6 LLVLLIAFIF
-16 SCQHD
+16 SCQHEI
-21 LERPNW
+21 ERPNW
-27 DVDLITPI
+27 DVDLIIPI
-35 AHTKINI
+35 AHTKMNI
-42 NNMISDSSVSINEDA
+42 DNIISDSSISVNEDA

-62 LVFQEEFLNVNF
+62 LVLQEEFLNVNF

-100 IADTATIGET
+100 ISDTATIGET
-110 INEIPGLSFLLPN
+110 INEIPGLSFLLPD
-123 GSTTIIPDIP
+123 GTTATIPDIP
-133 NIAQNDTINV
+133 NIAQNDTINI

-155 KGTLIVEVKNNFPT
+155 KGNLIVDIKNNFPT
-169 DIANLSLTLV
+169 DISNILLKLV
-179 NASNQTNIANFSFPL
+179 NASNQTTIADFSFPL
-194 ISTGSS
+194 IQSGSTA
-200 VIDSVF
+200 IDSVF

-211 IDENIFAILNNMD
+211 IDENIFAILINMD
-224 IMSSNGP
+224 INASNGS
-231 VLIEYSDA
+231 VLIDYSDA

-244 NISNIG
+244 NISDIG

-318 GDMIVPEAMSN
+318 GDMIVPEATDN
-329 ELTTFSFDFQGYV
+329 ELTTFSFDFKGYV
-342 LDLTGQDGRLG
+342 LDLTGQEDRLG

-369 YTGTLEEIN
+369 YTGTVEEIN

-391 TTDYAKGY
+391 TTEYAKGY
-399 TGKDTI
+399 IGQDTI
-405 DFGPEIIETDIFN
+405 NFGPEIINTDIFN
-418 IIESGDIDL
+418 VIESGDIDL
-427 EEASMNIH
+427 KEASMNIN

-443 AIMKINNLSALN
+443 AIMMINNLSAIN
-455 DETEVSAMIDG
+455 GDTEISAMIDG
-466 NMYDI
+466 SSYDI

-488 INIDAEKII
+488 INIDADEII
-497 EILPNKINTSLTF
+497 EILPNKINTSATF

-516 SSAQQNFIYP
+516 SSSQQDFIYP
-526 SQSINGSLNLEIP
+526 SQSINGQINLEIP
-539 LNLIANNLAFVDTTN
+539 LNLIANNLAIIDTTN
-554 MTLPNEEEYEI
+554 MTLPNEEEFEI

-575 FPFDAEIKFILLDA
+575 FPFDAEIKLILLDE
-589 NNLIVDT
+589 NNLIIDT
-596 LLNNTF
+596 LLQNTSIVSAITDDNN
-602 ILSAST
+602 I
-608 DENNVV
+608 VI
-614 TENSTTTIEMD
+614 ENSTSSIEID
-625 YNNFESVRKIVT
+625 YTNFENIKKIIT
-637 YSKFSTVSN
+637 HSNFSTASN
-646 NEHIKL
+646 NEYIKL
-652 YSSYNLDV
+652 YSSYNLEV

-668 KMGE
+668 KVAE

>member
-1 MKKES
+1 MKKKS
-6 LLIILIALFF
+6 LLVLLVAFIL
-16 SCQHD
+16 SCQHEI
-21 LERPNW
+21 ERPNW
-27 DVDLITPI
+27 DIDLIIPI
-35 AHTKINI
+35 AHTKMNI
-42 NNMISDSSVSINEDA
+42 NNIISDSSISVNEDA

-62 LVFQEEFLNVNF
+62 LVLQEEFLNVNF

-100 IADTATIGET
+100 ISDTATIGET
-110 INEIPGLSFLLPN
+110 INEIPGLSFLLPD
-123 GSTTIIPDIP
+123 GTTATIPDIP
-133 NIAQNDTINV
+133 NIAQNDTINI

-155 KGTLIVEVKNNFPT
+155 KGNLIVDIKNNFPT
-169 DIANLSLTLV
+169 DISNILLKLV
-179 NASNQTNIANFSFPL
+179 NASNQTTIADFSFPL
-194 ISTGSS
+194 IQSGSNA
-200 VIDSVF
+200 IDSVF

-211 IDENIFAILNNMD
+211 IDENIFAILINMD
-224 IMSSNGP
+224 INASNGS
-231 VLIEYSDA
+231 VLIDYSDA

-244 NISNIG
+244 NISDIG

-318 GDMIVPEAMSN
+318 GDMIVPEATDN
-329 ELTTFSFDFQGYV
+329 ELTTFSFDFKGYV
-342 LDLTGQDGRLG
+342 LDLTGQEGRLG

-369 YTGTLEEIN
+369 YTGTVEEIN

-391 TTDYAKGY
+391 TTEYAKGY
-399 TGKDTI
+399 IGQDTI
-405 DFGPEIIETDIFN
+405 NFGPEIINTDIFN
-418 IIESGDIDL
+418 VIESGDIDL
-427 EEASMNIH
+427 KEASMNIN

-443 AIMKINNLSALN
+443 AIMRINNLSAIKG
-455 DETEVSAMIDG
+455 DTEISAMIDG
-466 NMYDI
+466 SSYDI

-488 INIDAEKII
+488 INIDADEII
-497 EILPNKINTSLTF
+497 EIFPNKINTSATF

-516 SSAQQNFIYP
+516 SSSQQDFIYP
-526 SQSINGSLNLEIP
+526 SQSINGQINLEIP
-539 LNLIANNLAFVDTTN
+539 LNLIANNLAIIDTTN
-554 MTLPNEEEYEI
+554 MTLPNEEEFEI

-575 FPFDAEIKFILLDA
+575 FPFDAEIKLILLDE
-589 NNLIVDT
+589 NNLIIDT
-596 LLNNTF
+596 LLQNTSIMSAITDDNN
-602 ILSAST
+602 I
-608 DENNVV
+608 VI
-614 TENSTTTIEMD
+614 ENSTSSIEID
-625 YNNFESVRKIVT
+625 YTNFENIKKIIT
-637 YSKFSTVSN
+637 HSNFSTVSN
-646 NEHIKL
+646 NEYIKL

-668 KMGE
+668 KVAE

>member
-1 MKKES
+1 MKKEF
-6 LLIILIALFF
+6 LLIILIALFL

-35 AHTKINI
+35 AHTNMNI
-42 NNMISDSSVSINEDA
+42 NNMISDSSISINEDE

-100 IADTATIGET
+100 IADTATIGKT

-133 NIAQNDTINV
+133 NIAQNDTINI

-155 KGTLIVEVKNNFPT
+155 KGTLIVEVRNNFPT

-179 NASNQTNIANFSFPL
+179 NASNQTNIADFSFPL
-194 ISTGSS
+194 IPTGSS

-224 IMSSNGP
+224 IISSNGP

-262 LTEKLKEHSFD
+262 LTEKLKEHIFD

-303 YNIPSLTKNGIPFTS
+303 YNIPSLTKNGIPFNS
-318 GDMIVPEAMSN
+318 GDMIIPEATSN
-329 ELTTFSFDFQGYV
+329 ELTTFSFNFQGYV
-342 LDLTGQDGRLG
+342 LDLTGQEGRLG

-399 TGKDTI
+399 IGKDTI
-405 DFGPEIIETDIFN
+405 DFGPEIINTDIFN

-427 EEASMNIH
+427 KEASMNIN

-455 DETEVSAMIDG
+455 EDTEVSAMIDG

-488 INIDAEKII
+488 INIDADEII
-497 EILPNKINTSLTF
+497 EILPNKINTSATF

-516 SSAQQNFIYP
+516 SSAQQDFIYP
-526 SQSINGSLNLEIP
+526 SQSINGNLNLEIP

-575 FPFDAEIKFILLDA
+575 FPFDAEIKFILLDE

-614 TENSTTTIEMD
+614 IENSTTTIEMD
-625 YNNFESVRKIVT
+625 YSNFESVRKIVT

-652 YSSYNLDV
+652 YSNYNLDV

-668 KMGE
+668 KIGE

>member
-1 MKKES
+1 MKKKS
-6 LLIILIALFF
+6 LLVLLIAFIF
-16 SCQHD
+16 SCQHEI
-21 LERPNW
+21 ERPNW
-27 DVDLITPI
+27 DVDLIIPI
-35 AHTKINI
+35 AHTKMNI
-42 NNMISDSSVSINEDA
+42 DNIISDSSISVSEDA

-62 LVFQEEFLNVNF
+62 LVLQEEFLNVNF

-100 IADTATIGET
+100 ISDTATIGET
-110 INEIPGLSFLLPN
+110 INEIPGLSFLLPD
-123 GSTTIIPDIP
+123 GTTATIPYIP
-133 NIAQNDTINV
+133 NIAQNDTINI

-155 KGTLIVEVKNNFPT
+155 KGNLIVDIKNNFPT
-169 DIANLSLTLV
+169 DISNILLKLV
-179 NASNQTNIANFSFPL
+179 NASNQTTIADFSFPL
-194 ISTGSS
+194 IQSGSNA
-200 VIDSVF
+200 IDSVF

-211 IDENIFAILNNMD
+211 IDENIFAILINMD
-224 IMSSNGP
+224 INASNGS
-231 VLIEYSDA
+231 VLIDYSDA

-244 NISNIG
+244 NISDIG

-318 GDMIVPEAMSN
+318 GDMIVPEATDN
-329 ELTTFSFDFQGYV
+329 ELTTFSFDFKGYV
-342 LDLTGQDGRLG
+342 LDLTGQEDRLG

-369 YTGTLEEIN
+369 YTGTVEEIN

-391 TTDYAKGY
+391 TTEYAKGY
-399 TGKDTI
+399 IGQDTI
-405 DFGPEIIETDIFN
+405 NFGPEIINTDIFN
-418 IIESGDIDL
+418 VIESGDIDL
-427 EEASMNIH
+427 KEASMNIN

-443 AIMKINNLSALN
+443 AIMRINNLSAIKG
-455 DETEVSAMIDG
+455 DTEISAMIDG
-466 NMYDI
+466 SSYDI

-488 INIDAEKII
+488 INIDADEII
-497 EILPNKINTSLTF
+497 EILPNKINTSATF

-516 SSAQQNFIYP
+516 SSSQQDFIYP
-526 SQSINGSLNLEIP
+526 SQSINGQINLEIP
-539 LNLIANNLAFVDTTN
+539 LNLIANNLAIIDTTN
-554 MTLPNEEEYEI
+554 MTLPNEEEFEI

-575 FPFDAEIKFILLDA
+575 FPFDAEIKLILLDE
-589 NNLIVDT
+589 NNLIIDT
-596 LLNNTF
+596 LLQNTSIVSAITDDNN
-602 ILSAST
+602 I
-608 DENNVV
+608 VI
-614 TENSTTTIEMD
+614 ENSINSLEID
-625 YNNFESVRKIVT
+625 YTNFESVNKIVT
-637 YSKFSTVSN
+637 HSNFSTASN
-646 NEHIKL
+646 NEYIKL
-652 YSSYNLDV
+652 YSNYNLEV

-668 KMGE
+668 KVAE

>member
-1 MKKES
+1 MKKI
-6 LLIILIALFF
+6 LLALFISF
-16 SCQHD
+16 IISCQHET
-21 LERPNW
+21 ERPNW
-27 DVDLITPI
+27 DVDLIIPI
-35 AHTKINI
+35 AHTKVNI
-42 NNMISDSSVSINEDA
+42 ENIISDSSISVNEDA

-62 LVFQEEFLNVNF
+62 LVFQKEILNVNF

-100 IADTATIGET
+100 ISDTATIGET

-123 GSTTIIPDIP
+123 GTTTTIPDIP
-133 NIAQNDTINV
+133 NIAQNDTINI

-155 KGTLIVEVKNNFPT
+155 KGNLIVEIKNNFPT
-169 DIANLSLTLV
+169 DISNIVLKLV
-179 NASNQTNIANFSFPL
+179 NKSDQTTIANFSFPL
-194 ISTGSS
+194 IQSGSNA
-200 VIDSVF
+200 IDSVF

-211 IDENIFAILNNMD
+211 IDENIFAILINMD
-224 IMSSNGP
+224 VDASNGS
-231 VLIEYSDA
+231 VLIDYSDA

-244 NISNIG
+244 NISDIG

-318 GDMIVPEAMSN
+318 GDMIVPEATDN
-329 ELTTFSFDFQGYV
+329 ELTTFSFDFKGYM
-342 LDLTGQDGRLG
+342 LDLTGQEGRFG

-369 YTGTLEEIN
+369 YTGTIEEIN

-391 TTDYAKGY
+391 TTEYAKGY
-399 TGKDTI
+399 IGQDTI
-405 DFGPEIIETDIFN
+405 NFGPEIINMDIFN

-427 EEASMNIH
+427 IEASMNIN

-443 AIMKINNLSALN
+443 AIMRINNLSAIN
-455 DETEVSAMIDG
+455 DDTEISAMIDG
-466 NMYDI
+466 NTYDI

-477 SNNSIIPTNTQ
+477 SYNSIIPTNTQ
-488 INIDAEKII
+488 INIDADEII
-497 EILPNKINTSLTF
+497 EILPNKINTSATF

-516 SSAQQNFIYP
+516 SSAQQDFIYP
-526 SQSINGSLNLEIP
+526 SQSINGQINLEIP
-539 LNLIANNLAFVDTTN
+539 LNLIANNLAIVDTTN

-565 DKIFLTINNG
+565 EKIFLTINNG
-575 FPFDAEIKFILLDA
+575 FPFDADIKFILLDE
-589 NNLIVDT
+589 NNLIIDT
-596 LLNNTF
+596 LLQNTF
-602 ILSAST
+602 IVSAIT
-608 DENNVV
+608 DNNNIVIK
-614 TENSTTTIEMD
+614 NSTSTIEMD
-625 YNNFESVRKIVT
+625 YTNFESVKKIVT
-637 YSKFSTVSN
+637 YSNFSTVSN

-652 YSSYNLDV
+652 YSNYNLDV

-668 KMGE
+668 KIAE

>member
-1 MKKES
+1 MKKKS
-6 LLIILIALFF
+6 LLVLLIAFIF
-16 SCQHD
+16 SCQHEI
-21 LERPNW
+21 ERPNW
-27 DVDLITPI
+27 DVDLIIPI
-35 AHTKINI
+35 AHTKMNI
-42 NNMISDSSVSINEDA
+42 DNIISDSSISVNEDA

-62 LVFQEEFLNVNF
+62 LVLQEEFLNVNF

-100 IADTATIGET
+100 ISDTATIGET
-110 INEIPGLSFLLPN
+110 INEIPGLSFLLPD
-123 GSTTIIPDIP
+123 GTTATIPDIP
-133 NIAQNDTINV
+133 NIAQNDTINI

-155 KGTLIVEVKNNFPT
+155 KGNLIVDIKNNFPT
-169 DIANLSLTLV
+169 DISNILLKLV
-179 NASNQTNIANFSFPL
+179 NASNQTTIADFSFPL
-194 ISTGSS
+194 IQSGSTA
-200 VIDSVF
+200 IDSVF

-211 IDENIFAILNNMD
+211 IDENIFAILINMD
-224 IMSSNGP
+224 INASNGS
-231 VLIEYSDA
+231 VLIDYSDA

-244 NISNIG
+244 NISDIG

-318 GDMIVPEAMSN
+318 GDMIVPEATDN
-329 ELTTFSFDFQGYV
+329 ELTTFSFDFKGYV
-342 LDLTGQDGRLG
+342 LDLTGQEDRLG

-369 YTGTLEEIN
+369 YTGTVEEIN

-391 TTDYAKGY
+391 TTEYAKGY
-399 TGKDTI
+399 IGQDTI
-405 DFGPEIIETDIFN
+405 NFGPEIINTDIFN
-418 IIESGDIDL
+418 VIESGDIDL
-427 EEASMNIH
+427 KEASMNIN

-443 AIMKINNLSALN
+443 AIMMINNLSAIN
-455 DETEVSAMIDG
+455 GDTEISAMIDG
-466 NMYDI
+466 SSYDI

-488 INIDAEKII
+488 INIDADEII
-497 EILPNKINTSLTF
+497 EILPNKINTSATF

-516 SSAQQNFIYP
+516 SSSQQDFIYP
-526 SQSINGSLNLEIP
+526 SQSINGQINLEIP
-539 LNLIANNLAFVDTTN
+539 LNFIANNLAIIDTTN
-554 MTLPNEEEYEI
+554 MTLPNEEEFEI

-575 FPFDAEIKFILLDA
+575 FPFDAEIKLILLDE
-589 NNLIVDT
+589 NNLIIDT
-596 LLNNTF
+596 LLQNTSIVSAITDDNN
-602 ILSAST
+602 I
-608 DENNVV
+608 VI
-614 TENSTTTIEMD
+614 ENSTSSIEID
-625 YNNFESVRKIVT
+625 YTNFENIKKIIT
-637 YSKFSTVSN
+637 HSNFSTASN
-646 NEHIKL
+646 NEYIKL
-652 YSSYNLDV
+652 YSSYNLEV

-668 KMGE
+668 KVAE

>member
-35 AHTKINI
+35 AHAKMNI

-224 IMSSNGP
+224 IVSSNGP

-399 TGKDTI
+399 IGKDTI
-405 DFGPEIIETDIFN
+405 DFGPEIIDTDIFN

-455 DETEVSAMIDG
+455 DEIEVSAMIDG

-488 INIDAEKII
+488 INIDAEEII
-497 EILPNKINTSLTF
+497 EILPNKINTSATF

-602 ILSAST
+602 ILSAIT

>member
-35 AHTKINI
+35 AHTKMNI

-133 NIAQNDTINV
+133 NIAQNDTINI

-169 DIANLSLTLV
+169 DIANLVLTLV
-179 NASNQTNIANFSFPL
+179 NASNQTNIADFSFPL
-194 ISTGSS
+194 IPTGSS

-224 IMSSNGP
+224 ISSSNGP

-318 GDMIVPEAMSN
+318 GDMIVPEATSN

-342 LDLTGQDGRLG
+342 LDLTGQEGRLG

-369 YTGTLEEIN
+369 YTGTVEEIN

-391 TTDYAKGY
+391 TTEYAKGY
-399 TGKDTI
+399 IGKDTI
-405 DFGPEIIETDIFN
+405 DFGPEIITTDIFN

-427 EEASMNIH
+427 EEASMSIH

-443 AIMKINNLSALN
+443 AIMKINSLSAFN
-455 DETEVSAMIDG
+455 DDSEVSAMIDG

-488 INIDAEKII
+488 INIDADKII
-497 EILPNKINTSLTF
+497 EILPNKINTSATF

-516 SSAQQNFIYP
+516 SSAQQDFIYP
-526 SQSINGSLNLEIP
+526 SQSINGKINLEIP

-575 FPFDAEIKFILLDA
+575 FPFDAEIKFILLDE

-614 TENSTTTIEMD
+614 IENSTTTIEMD
-625 YNNFESVRKIVT
+625 YSNFESVRKIVT

>member
-1 MKKES
+1 MKKKS
-6 LLIILIALFF
+6 LLVLLIAFIF
-16 SCQHD
+16 SCQHEI
-21 LERPNW
+21 ERPNW
-27 DVDLITPI
+27 DVDLIIPI
-35 AHTKINI
+35 AHTKMNI
-42 NNMISDSSVSINEDA
+42 DNIISDSSISVNEDA

-62 LVFQEEFLNVNF
+62 LVLQEEFLNVNF

-100 IADTATIGET
+100 ISDTATIGET
-110 INEIPGLSFLLPN
+110 INEIPGLSFLLPD
-123 GSTTIIPDIP
+123 GSTATIPDIP
-133 NIAQNDTINV
+133 NIAQNDTINI

-155 KGTLIVEVKNNFPT
+155 KGNLIVDIKNNFPT
-169 DIANLSLTLV
+169 DISNILLKLV
-179 NASNQTNIANFSFPL
+179 NASNQTTIADFSFPL
-194 ISTGSS
+194 IQSGSNA
-200 VIDSVF
+200 IDSVF

-211 IDENIFAILNNMD
+211 IDENIFAILINMD
-224 IMSSNGP
+224 INASNGS
-231 VLIEYSDA
+231 VLIDYSDA

-244 NISNIG
+244 NISDIG

-318 GDMIVPEAMSN
+318 GDMIVPEATDN
-329 ELTTFSFDFQGYV
+329 ELTTFSFDFKGYV
-342 LDLTGQDGRLG
+342 LDLTGQEDRLG

-369 YTGTLEEIN
+369 YTGTVEEIN

-391 TTDYAKGY
+391 TTEYAKGY
-399 TGKDTI
+399 IGQDTI
-405 DFGPEIIETDIFN
+405 NFGPEIINTDIFN
-418 IIESGDIDL
+418 VIESGDIDL
-427 EEASMNIH
+427 KEASMNIN

-443 AIMKINNLSALN
+443 AIMMINNLSAIN
-455 DETEVSAMIDG
+455 GDTEISAMIDG
-466 NMYDI
+466 SSYDI

-488 INIDAEKII
+488 INIDADEII
-497 EILPNKINTSLTF
+497 EILPNKINTSATF

-516 SSAQQNFIYP
+516 SSSQQDFIYP
-526 SQSINGSLNLEIP
+526 SQSINGQINLEIP
-539 LNLIANNLAFVDTTN
+539 LNLIANNLAIIDTTN
-554 MTLPNEEEYEI
+554 MTLPNEEEFEI

-575 FPFDAEIKFILLDA
+575 FPFDAEIKLILLDE
-589 NNLIVDT
+589 NNLIIDT
-596 LLNNTF
+596 LLQNTSIVSAITDDNN
-602 ILSAST
+602 I
-608 DENNVV
+608 VI
-614 TENSTTTIEMD
+614 ENSTSSIEID
-625 YNNFESVRKIVT
+625 YTNFENIKKIIT
-637 YSKFSTVSN
+637 HSNFSTASN
-646 NEHIKL
+646 NEYIKL
-652 YSSYNLDV
+652 YSSYNLEV

-668 KMGE
+668 KVAE

>member
-1 MKKES
+1 MKKKS
-6 LLIILIALFF
+6 LLVLLVAFIL
-16 SCQHD
+16 SCQHEI
-21 LERPNW
+21 ERPNW
-27 DVDLITPI
+27 DIDLIIPI
-35 AHTKINI
+35 AHTKMNI
-42 NNMISDSSVSINEDA
+42 NNIISDSSISVNEDA

-62 LVFQEEFLNVNF
+62 LVLQEEFLNVNF

-100 IADTATIGET
+100 ISDTATIGET
-110 INEIPGLSFLLPN
+110 INEIPGLSFLLPD
-123 GSTTIIPDIP
+123 GTTATIPDIP
-133 NIAQNDTINV
+133 NIAQNDTINI

-155 KGTLIVEVKNNFPT
+155 KGNLIVDIKNNFPT
-169 DIANLSLTLV
+169 DISNILLKLV
-179 NASNQTNIANFSFPL
+179 NASNQTTIADFSFPL
-194 ISTGSS
+194 IQSGSNA
-200 VIDSVF
+200 IDSVF

-211 IDENIFAILNNMD
+211 IDENIFAILINMD
-224 IMSSNGP
+224 INASNGS
-231 VLIEYSDA
+231 VLIDYSDA

-244 NISNIG
+244 NISDIG

-318 GDMIVPEAMSN
+318 GDMIVPEATDN
-329 ELTTFSFDFQGYV
+329 ELTTFSFDFKGYV
-342 LDLTGQDGRLG
+342 LDLTGQEGRLG

-369 YTGTLEEIN
+369 YTGTVEEIN

-391 TTDYAKGY
+391 TTEYAKGY
-399 TGKDTI
+399 IGQDTI
-405 DFGPEIIETDIFN
+405 NFGPEIINTDIFN
-418 IIESGDIDL
+418 VIESGDIDL
-427 EEASMNIH
+427 KEASMNIN

-443 AIMKINNLSALN
+443 AIMRINNLSAIKG
-455 DETEVSAMIDG
+455 DTEISAMIDG
-466 NMYDI
+466 SSYDI

-488 INIDAEKII
+488 INIDADEII
-497 EILPNKINTSLTF
+497 EILPNKINTSATF

-516 SSAQQNFIYP
+516 SSSQQDFIYP
-526 SQSINGSLNLEIP
+526 SQSINGQINLEIP
-539 LNLIANNLAFVDTTN
+539 LNLIANNLAIIDTTN
-554 MTLPNEEEYEI
+554 MTLPNEEEFEI

-575 FPFDAEIKFILLDA
+575 FPFDAEIKLVLLDE
-589 NNLIVDT
+589 NNLIIDT
-596 LLNNTF
+596 LLQNTSIMSGITDGNN
-602 ILSAST
+602 I
-608 DENNVV
+608 VI
-614 TENSTTTIEMD
+614 ENSTSSIEID
-625 YNNFESVRKIVT
+625 YTNFESIKKIIT
-637 YSKFSTVSN
+637 HSSFSTVSN
-646 NEHIKL
+646 NEYIKL

-668 KMGE
+668 KVAE

>member
-1 MKKES
+1 MKKKS
-6 LLIILIALFF
+6 LLVLLVAFIL
-16 SCQHD
+16 SCQHEI
-21 LERPNW
+21 ERPNW
-27 DVDLITPI
+27 GIDLIIPI
-35 AHTKINI
+35 AHTKMNI
-42 NNMISDSSVSINEDA
+42 NNIISDSSISVNEDA

-62 LVFQEEFLNVNF
+62 LVLQEEFLNVNF

-100 IADTATIGET
+100 ISDTATIGET
-110 INEIPGLSFLLPN
+110 INEIPGLSFLLPD
-123 GSTTIIPDIP
+123 GTTATIPDIP
-133 NIAQNDTINV
+133 NIAQNDTINI

-155 KGTLIVEVKNNFPT
+155 KGNLIVDIKNNFPT
-169 DIANLSLTLV
+169 DISNILLKLV
-179 NASNQTNIANFSFPL
+179 NASNQTTIADFSFPL
-194 ISTGSS
+194 IQSGSNA
-200 VIDSVF
+200 IDSVF

-211 IDENIFAILNNMD
+211 IDENIFAILINMD
-224 IMSSNGP
+224 INASNGT
-231 VLIEYSDA
+231 VLIDYSDA

-244 NISNIG
+244 NISDIG

-273 LGEAQITEIGIKEGT
+273 LGEAQITEIGIKEGK

-318 GDMIVPEAMSN
+318 GDMIVPEATDN
-329 ELTTFSFDFQGYV
+329 EITTFSFDFKGYV
-342 LDLTGQDGRLG
+342 LDLTGKEGRLG

-369 YTGTLEEIN
+369 YTGTVEEIN

-391 TTDYAKGY
+391 TTEYAKGY
-399 TGKDTI
+399 IGQDTI
-405 DFGPEIIETDIFN
+405 NFGPEIINTDIFN
-418 IIESGDIDL
+418 VIESGDIDL
-427 EEASMNIH
+427 KEASMNIN

-443 AIMKINNLSALN
+443 AIMRINNLSAIKG
-455 DETEVSAMIDG
+455 DTEISAMIDG
-466 NMYDI
+466 SSYDI

-488 INIDAEKII
+488 INIDADEII
-497 EILPNKINTSLTF
+497 EILPNKINTSATF

-516 SSAQQNFIYP
+516 SSSQQDFIYP
-526 SQSINGSLNLEIP
+526 SQSINGQINLEIP
-539 LNLIANNLAFVDTTN
+539 LNLIANNLAIIDTTN
-554 MTLPNEEEYEI
+554 MTLPNDEEFEI

-575 FPFDAEIKFILLDA
+575 FPFDAEIKLFLLDE
-589 NNLIVDT
+589 NNLIIDT
-596 LLNNTF
+596 LLQNTSIMSGITDDNN
-602 ILSAST
+602 I
-608 DENNVV
+608 VI
-614 TENSTTTIEMD
+614 ENSTNSIEID
-625 YNNFESVRKIVT
+625 YTNFESVKKIIT
-637 YSKFSTVSN
+637 HSNFSTVSN
-646 NEHIKL
+646 NEYIKL

-668 KMGE
+668 KVEE

>member
-1 MKKES
+1 MKKKS
-6 LLIILIALFF
+6 LLVLLIAFIF
-16 SCQHD
+16 SCQHEI
-21 LERPNW
+21 ERPNW
-27 DVDLITPI
+27 DVDLIIPI
-35 AHTKINI
+35 AHTKMNI
-42 NNMISDSSVSINEDA
+42 DNIISDSSISVNEDA

-62 LVFQEEFLNVNF
+62 LVLQEEFLNVNF

-100 IADTATIGET
+100 ISDTATIGET
-110 INEIPGLSFLLPN
+110 INEIPGLSFLLPD
-123 GSTTIIPDIP
+123 GTTATIPDIP
-133 NIAQNDTINV
+133 NIAQNDTINI

-155 KGTLIVEVKNNFPT
+155 KGNLIVDIKNNFPT
-169 DIANLSLTLV
+169 DISNILLKLV
-179 NASNQTNIANFSFPL
+179 NASNQTTIADFSFPL
-194 ISTGSS
+194 IQSGSTA
-200 VIDSVF
+200 IDSVF

-211 IDENIFAILNNMD
+211 IDENIFAILINMD
-224 IMSSNGP
+224 INASNGS
-231 VLIEYSDA
+231 VLIDYSDA

-244 NISNIG
+244 NISDIG

-318 GDMIVPEAMSN
+318 GDMIVPEATDN
-329 ELTTFSFDFQGYV
+329 EITTFSFDFKGYV
-342 LDLTGQDGRLG
+342 LDLTGKEGRLG

-369 YTGTLEEIN
+369 YTGTVEEIN

-391 TTDYAKGY
+391 TTEYAKGY
-399 TGKDTI
+399 IGQDTI
-405 DFGPEIIETDIFN
+405 NFGPEIINTDIFN
-418 IIESGDIDL
+418 VIESGDIDL
-427 EEASMNIH
+427 KEASMNIN

-443 AIMKINNLSALN
+443 AIMMINNLSAIN
-455 DETEVSAMIDG
+455 GDTEISAMIDG
-466 NMYDI
+466 SSYDI

-488 INIDAEKII
+488 INIDADEII
-497 EILPNKINTSLTF
+497 EILPNKINTSATF

-516 SSAQQNFIYP
+516 SSSQQDFIYP
-526 SQSINGSLNLEIP
+526 SQSINGQINLEIP
-539 LNLIANNLAFVDTTN
+539 LNLIANNLAIIDTTN
-554 MTLPNEEEYEI
+554 MTLPNEEEFEI

-575 FPFDAEIKFILLDA
+575 FPFDAEIKLILLDE
-589 NNLIVDT
+589 NNLIIDT
-596 LLNNTF
+596 LLQNTSIVSAITDDNN
-602 ILSAST
+602 I
-608 DENNVV
+608 VI
-614 TENSTTTIEMD
+614 ENSTSSIEID
-625 YNNFESVRKIVT
+625 YTNFENIKKIIT
-637 YSKFSTVSN
+637 HSNFSTASN
-646 NEHIKL
+646 NEYIKL
-652 YSSYNLDV
+652 YSSYNLEV

-668 KMGE
+668 KVAE

>member
-1 MKKES
+1 
-6 LLIILIALFF
+6 
-16 SCQHD
+16 
-21 LERPNW
+21 
-27 DVDLITPI
+27 
-35 AHTKINI
+35 
-42 NNMISDSSVSINEDA
+42 
-57 SGFIS
+57 
-62 LVFQEEFLNVNF
+62 
-74 DTLIKI
+74 
-80 DAIAD
+80 
-85 EQTHTLD
+85 
-92 SASFEDVV
+92 
-100 IADTATIGET
+100 
-110 INEIPGLSFLLPN
+110 
-123 GSTTIIPDIP
+123 
-133 NIAQNDTINV
+133 
-143 DASEYFETMTLY
+143 MTLY
-155 KGTLIVEVKNNFPT
+155 KGTLIVEVRNNFPT

-179 NASNQTNIANFSFPL
+179 NASNQTNIADFSFPL
-194 ISTGSS
+194 IPTGSS

-224 IMSSNGP
+224 IISSNGP

-262 LTEKLKEHSFD
+262 LTEKLKEHIFD

-303 YNIPSLTKNGIPFTS
+303 YNIPSLTKNGIPFNS
-318 GDMIVPEAMSN
+318 GDMIIPEATSN
-329 ELTTFSFDFQGYV
+329 ELTTFSFNFQGYV
-342 LDLTGQDGRLG
+342 LDLTGQEGRLG

-399 TGKDTI
+399 IGKDTI
-405 DFGPEIIETDIFN
+405 DFGPEIINTDIFN

-427 EEASMNIH
+427 KEASMNIN

-455 DETEVSAMIDG
+455 EDTEVSAMIDG

-488 INIDAEKII
+488 INIDADEII
-497 EILPNKINTSLTF
+497 EILPNKINTSATF

-516 SSAQQNFIYP
+516 SSAQQDFIYP
-526 SQSINGSLNLEIP
+526 SQSINGNLNLEIP

-575 FPFDAEIKFILLDA
+575 FPFDAEIKFILLDE

-614 TENSTTTIEMD
+614 IENSTTTIEMD
-625 YNNFESVRKIVT
+625 YSNFESVRKIVT

-652 YSSYNLDV
+652 YSNYNLDV

-668 KMGE
+668 KIGE

>member
-35 AHTKINI
+35 AHTKMNI

-62 LVFQEEFLNVNF
+62 LVFQEEFFNVNF

-133 NIAQNDTINV
+133 NIAQNDTINI

-169 DIANLSLTLV
+169 DIANLVLTLV
-179 NASNQTNIANFSFPL
+179 NASNQTNIADFSFPL
-194 ISTGSS
+194 IPTGSS

-224 IMSSNGP
+224 ISSSNGP

-318 GDMIVPEAMSN
+318 GDMIVPEATSN

-342 LDLTGQDGRLG
+342 LDLTGQEGRLG

-369 YTGTLEEIN
+369 YTGTVEEIN

-391 TTDYAKGY
+391 TTEYAKGY
-399 TGKDTI
+399 IGKDTI
-405 DFGPEIIETDIFN
+405 DFGPEIITTDIFN
-418 IIESGDIDL
+418 VIESGDIDL

-443 AIMKINNLSALN
+443 AIMKINSLSALN
-455 DETEVSAMIDG
+455 DDLEVSAMIDG

-488 INIDAEKII
+488 INIDADEII
-497 EILPNKINTSLTF
+497 EILPNKINTSATF

-516 SSAQQNFIYP
+516 SSAQQDFIYP
-526 SQSINGSLNLEIP
+526 SQSINGKINLEIP

-575 FPFDAEIKFILLDA
+575 FPFDAEIKFILLDE

-602 ILSAST
+602 ISSAST

-614 TENSTTTIEMD
+614 IENSTTTIEMD
-625 YNNFESVRKIVT
+625 YSNFESVRKIVT

>member
-27 DVDLITPI
+27 DVDLIIPI
-35 AHTKINI
+35 AHTKMNI

-342 LDLTGQDGRLG
+342 LDLTGQDGRLN

-399 TGKDTI
+399 IGKDTI
-405 DFGPEIIETDIFN
+405 DFGPEIIDTDIFN

-443 AIMKINNLSALN
+443 AIMKINNLTALN

-488 INIDAEKII
+488 INIDAEEII
-497 EILPNKINTSLTF
+497 EILPNKINTSATF

-516 SSAQQNFIYP
+516 SSEQQNFIYP

-668 KMGE
+668 KIGK

>member
-1 MKKES
+1 MKKKS
-6 LLIILIALFF
+6 LLVLLVAFIL
-16 SCQHD
+16 SCQHEI
-21 LERPNW
+21 ERPNW
-27 DVDLITPI
+27 GIDLIIPI
-35 AHTKINI
+35 AHTKMNI
-42 NNMISDSSVSINEDA
+42 NNIISDSSISVNEDA

-62 LVFQEEFLNVNF
+62 LVLQEEFLNVNF

-100 IADTATIGET
+100 ISDTATIGET
-110 INEIPGLSFLLPN
+110 INEIPGLSFLLPD
-123 GSTTIIPDIP
+123 GTTATIPDIP
-133 NIAQNDTINV
+133 NIAQNDTINI

-155 KGTLIVEVKNNFPT
+155 KGNLIVDIKNNFPT
-169 DIANLSLTLV
+169 DISNILLKLV
-179 NASNQTNIANFSFPL
+179 NASNQTTIADFSFPL
-194 ISTGSS
+194 IQSGSNA
-200 VIDSVF
+200 IDSVF

-211 IDENIFAILNNMD
+211 IDENIFAILINMD
-224 IMSSNGP
+224 INASNGT
-231 VLIEYSDA
+231 VLIDYSDA

-244 NISNIG
+244 NISDIG

-273 LGEAQITEIGIKEGT
+273 LGEAQITEIGIKEGK

-303 YNIPSLTKNGIPFTS
+303 YNIPSLTKNGISFTS
-318 GDMIVPEAMSN
+318 GDMIVPEATDN
-329 ELTTFSFDFQGYV
+329 EITTFSFDFKGYV
-342 LDLTGQDGRLG
+342 LDLTGKEGRLG

-369 YTGTLEEIN
+369 YTGTVEEIN

-391 TTDYAKGY
+391 TTEYAKGY
-399 TGKDTI
+399 IGQDTI
-405 DFGPEIIETDIFN
+405 NFGPEIINTDIFN
-418 IIESGDIDL
+418 VIESGDIDL
-427 EEASMNIH
+427 KEASMNIN

-443 AIMKINNLSALN
+443 AIMRINNLSAIKG
-455 DETEVSAMIDG
+455 DTEISAMIDG
-466 NMYDI
+466 SSYDI

-488 INIDAEKII
+488 INIDADEII
-497 EILPNKINTSLTF
+497 EILPNKINTSATF

-516 SSAQQNFIYP
+516 SSSQQDFIYP
-526 SQSINGSLNLEIP
+526 SQSINGQINLEIP
-539 LNLIANNLAFVDTTN
+539 LNLIANNLAIIDTTN
-554 MTLPNEEEYEI
+554 MTLPNDEEFEI

-575 FPFDAEIKFILLDA
+575 FPFDAEIKLFLLDE
-589 NNLIVDT
+589 NNLIIDT
-596 LLNNTF
+596 LLQNTSIISGITDDNN
-602 ILSAST
+602 I
-608 DENNVV
+608 VI
-614 TENSTTTIEMD
+614 ENSTNSIEID
-625 YNNFESVRKIVT
+625 YTNFESVKKIIT
-637 YSKFSTVSN
+637 HSNFSTVSN
-646 NEHIKL
+646 NEYIKL

-668 KMGE
+668 KVEE